1 MLRNLKIQSFT
12 YSELLN
18 DIEKLKNPKLSEFS
32 KNILNTPIE
41 VKGIYSKD
49 VKTLIKKYKDI
60 NINDFELD
68 KFYELNFLYFAIGL
82 QQKKTLKDQVDFVFK
97 NRAHLLS
104 WGITDST
111 YQYFKVEDFNG
122 TLPIIKLFISQKE
135 EFLIRYG
142 YLLLFNYIKDITI
155 YKSVFNLFKNS
166 DFFYVKMVEAWI
178 LSYLYIYDSKKT
190 YDYLFSSDISFDIKN
205 MAIRKILDSYRV
217 NKEEKE
223 KVKALRTILKEKKK

>member
-1 MLRNLKIQSFT
+1 MGT

-18 DIEKLKNPKLSEFS
+18 DIEKLKKPKLSEFS

-49 VKTLIKKYKDI
+49 VKTLIKRYKDI

-82 QQKKTLKDQVDFVFK
+82 QQKKTLKEQVDFVFENK
-97 NRAHLLS
+97 EHLLS

-111 YQYFKVEDFNG
+111 YQYFKVSVFEK
-122 TLPIIKLFISQKE
+122 TLPTIKLFISQKE

-142 YLLLFNYIKDITI
+142 YLLLFKFLKDTTI
-155 YKSVFNLFKNS
+155 YDTIFGLFKNS
-166 DFFYVKMVEAWI
+166 DFFYVKMAEAWI

-190 YDYLFSSDISFDIKN
+190 YDYLFSSDISLDIKN

-223 KVKALRTILKEKKK
+223 KVKVLRTILKEKKK

>member
-1 MLRNLKIQSFT
+1 MGT

-18 DIEKLKNPKLSEFS
+18 DIEKLKKPKLSEFS
-32 KNILNTPIE
+32 KNILNTSIE

-60 NINDFELD
+60 NINTFELD

-82 QQKKTLKDQVDFVFK
+82 QQKKTLKEQVDFVFK
-97 NRAHLLS
+97 NKEHLLS

-111 YQYFKVEDFNG
+111 YQYFKVSVFEKA
-122 TLPIIKLFISQKE
+122 LPTVKLFISQKE

-142 YLLLFNYIKDITI
+142 YLFLFKFLKDTTI
-155 YKSVFNLFKNS
+155 YDTIFGLFKNS
-166 DFFYVKMVEAWI
+166 DFFYVKMAEAWV

>member
-1 MLRNLKIQSFT
+1 MST

-18 DIEKLKNPKLSEFS
+18 YIEKLKNPKLSEFS
-32 KNILNTPIE
+32 KNILNTSIE

-82 QQKKTLKDQVDFVFK
+82 QQKKTLNEQVEFVFENK
-97 NRAHLLS
+97 EHLLS

-111 YQYFKVEDFNG
+111 YQYFKVGVFEK
-122 TLPIIKLFISQKE
+122 TLPTIKLFISQKE

-142 YLLLFNYIKDITI
+142 YLLLFKFLKDTTI
-155 YKSVFNLFKNS
+155 YDTIFGLFKNS
-166 DFFYVKMVEAWI
+166 DFFYVKMAEAWI

-223 KVKALRTILKEKKK
+223 KVKALRTILKEKKN

>member
-1 MLRNLKIQSFT
+1 MGT

-32 KNILNTPIE
+32 KNILNTSIE

-82 QQKKTLKDQVDFVFK
+82 QQKKTLKEQVDFVFENK
-97 NRAHLLS
+97 EHLLS

-111 YQYFKVEDFNG
+111 YQYFKVSVFEK
-122 TLPIIKLFISQKE
+122 TLPTIKLFISQKE

-142 YLLLFNYIKDITI
+142 YLLLFKFLKDTTI
-155 YKSVFNLFKNS
+155 YDTIFGLFKNS
-166 DFFYVKMVEAWI
+166 DFFYVKMVEAWV

>member
-1 MLRNLKIQSFT
+1 MST

-32 KNILNTPIE
+32 KNILNTSIE

-82 QQKKTLKDQVDFVFK
+82 QQKKTLNEQVEFVFENK
-97 NRAHLLS
+97 EHLLS

-111 YQYFKVEDFNG
+111 YQYFKVSVFEN
-122 TLPIIKLFISQKE
+122 TLPTIKLFISQKE

-142 YLLLFNYIKDITI
+142 YLLLFKFLKDTTI
-155 YKSVFNLFKNS
+155 YDTIFNLFKNS
-166 DFFYVKMVEAWI
+166 DFFYVKMAEAWI

-190 YDYLFSSDISFDIKN
+190 YDYLFSSDISFGIKN

-223 KVKALRTILKEKKK
+223 KVKALRTILKEKKN

>member
-1 MLRNLKIQSFT
+1 MST

-32 KNILNTPIE
+32 KNILNTTIE

-82 QQKKTLKDQVDFVFK
+82 QQKKTLNEQVEFVFENK
-97 NRAHLLS
+97 DHLLS

-111 YQYFKVEDFNG
+111 YQHFKVGVFEN
-122 TLPIIKLFISQKE
+122 TLPTIKLFISQKE

-142 YLLLFNYIKDITI
+142 YLLLFKFLKDTTI
-155 YKSVFNLFKNS
+155 YDTIFGLFKNS
-166 DFFYVKMVEAWI
+166 DFFYVKMAEAWI
-178 LSYLYIYDSKKT
+178 LSYLYIYDLKKT
-190 YDYLFSSDISFDIKN
+190 YDYLFSSGISFDIKN

-223 KVKALRTILKEKKK
+223 KVKALRTILKEKKN

>member
-1 MLRNLKIQSFT
+1 MST

-32 KNILNTPIE
+32 KNILNTSIE

-82 QQKKTLKDQVDFVFK
+82 QQKKTLNEQVEFVFENK
-97 NRAHLLS
+97 EHLLS

-111 YQYFKVEDFNG
+111 YQHFKVGVFEN
-122 TLPIIKLFISQKE
+122 TLPTIKFFIGQKE

-142 YLLLFNYIKDITI
+142 YLLLFKFLKDTTI
-155 YKSVFNLFKNS
+155 YDTIFSLFKNS
-166 DFFYVKMVEAWI
+166 DFFYVKMAEAWI

-223 KVKALRTILKEKKK
+223 KVKALRTILKEKKN

>member
-1 MLRNLKIQSFT
+1 MST

-32 KNILNTPIE
+32 KNILNTTIE

-49 VKTLIKKYKDI
+49 VKTLIKKYKDV

-82 QQKKTLKDQVDFVFK
+82 QQKKTLNEQVEFVFENK
-97 NRAHLLS
+97 EHLLS

-111 YQYFKVEDFNG
+111 YQYFKVSDFEK
-122 TLPIIKLFISQKE
+122 TLPTIKLFISQKE

-142 YLLLFNYIKDITI
+142 YLLLFKFLKDTTI
-155 YKSVFNLFKNS
+155 YDTIFGLFKNS
-166 DFFYVKMVEAWI
+166 DFFYVKMAEAWI

-223 KVKALRTILKEKKK
+223 KVKALRTILKEKKN

>member
-1 MLRNLKIQSFT
+1 MGT

-82 QQKKTLKDQVDFVFK
+82 KQKKTLKEQVDFVFENK
-97 NRAHLLS
+97 EHLFS

-111 YQYFKVEDFNG
+111 YQYFKVSVFEK
-122 TLPIIKLFISQKE
+122 TLPTIKLFISQKE

-142 YLLLFNYIKDITI
+142 YLFLFKFLKDTTI
-155 YKSVFNLFKNS
+155 YDTVFSLFKNS
-166 DFFYVKMVEAWI
+166 DFFYVKMVEAWV
-178 LSYLYIYDSKKT
+178 LSYLYIYDSKET
-190 YDYLFSSDISFDIKN
+190 HQYLLSSNLDLDIKN

-217 NKEEKE
+217 NKDDKE
-223 KVKALRTILKEKKK
+223 KVKALRTLLKDNKK

>member
-1 MLRNLKIQSFT
+1 MGSYN
-12 YSELLN
+12 ELLN
-18 DIEKLKNPKLSEFS
+18 DIEKLKNPKLSQFS
-32 KNILNTPIE
+32 KNILNTSIE

-49 VKTLIKKYKDI
+49 IKALIKKYKDI

-82 QQKKTLKDQVDFVFK
+82 QQKKTLKEQVDFVFENK
-97 NRAHLLS
+97 EHLLS

-111 YQYFKVEDFNG
+111 YQYFKVRVFEN
-122 TLPIIKLFISQKE
+122 TLPTIKLFISQKE

-142 YLLLFNYIKDITI
+142 YLFLFKFLKDTAIYDTI
-155 YKSVFNLFKNS
+155 FSLFKNS
-166 DFFYVKMVEAWI
+166 DFFYVKMVEAWV

-205 MAIRKILDSYRV
+205 MAIRKILDSFRV
-217 NKEEKE
+217 NKEKKE

>member
-1 MLRNLKIQSFT
+1 MGT

-82 QQKKTLKDQVDFVFK
+82 QQKKTLKEQVDFVFENK
-97 NRAHLLS
+97 EHLLS

-111 YQYFKVEDFNG
+111 YQYFKVKDFNG

-135 EFLIRYG
+135 EILIRYG
-142 YLLLFNYIKDITI
+142 YLFLFNYVKDITI

-166 DFFYVKMVEAWI
+166 DLFYVKMVEAWV
-178 LSYLYIYDSKKT
+178 LSYLYIYDSKET
-190 YDYLFSSDISFDIKN
+190 YQYLLSSNLDLDIKN

-217 NKEEKE
+217 NKDEKE
-223 KVKALRTILKEKKK
+223 KVKALRTLLKDNKK

>member
-1 MLRNLKIQSFT
+1 MGT

-32 KNILNTPIE
+32 KNILNTSIE

-82 QQKKTLKDQVDFVFK
+82 QQKKTLKEQVDFVFENK
-97 NRAHLLS
+97 EHLLS

-111 YQYFKVEDFNG
+111 YQYFKVSVFEK
-122 TLPIIKLFISQKE
+122 TLPTIKLFISQKE

-142 YLLLFNYIKDITI
+142 YLFLFKFLKDTAIYDTI
-155 YKSVFNLFKNS
+155 FGLFKNS

-217 NKEEKE
+217 NKEEKV

>member
-1 MLRNLKIQSFT
+1 MGT

-18 DIEKLKNPKLSEFS
+18 DIEKLKNPKLSQFS
-32 KNILNTPIE
+32 QNILNTSIE

-82 QQKKTLKDQVDFVFK
+82 QQKKTLKEQVDFVFENK
-97 NRAHLLS
+97 EHLLS

-111 YQYFKVEDFNG
+111 YQYFKVSVFEK
-122 TLPIIKLFISQKE
+122 TLPTIKLFISQKE

-142 YLLLFNYIKDITI
+142 YLFLFKFLKDTAIYDTI
-155 YKSVFNLFKNS
+155 FGLFKNS
-166 DFFYVKMVEAWI
+166 DFFYVKMVEAWV

-223 KVKALRTILKEKKK
+223 KVKDLRTIIKEKKK

>member
-1 MLRNLKIQSFT
+1 MGT

-18 DIEKLKNPKLSEFS
+18 DIEKLKKPKLSEFS
-32 KNILNTPIE
+32 KNILNTSIE

-60 NINDFELD
+60 NINTFELD

-82 QQKKTLKDQVDFVFK
+82 QQKKTLKEQVDFVFENK
-97 NRAHLLS
+97 EHLLS

-111 YQYFKVEDFNG
+111 YQYFKVSVFEKA
-122 TLPIIKLFISQKE
+122 LPTVKLFISQKE

-142 YLLLFNYIKDITI
+142 YLFLFKFLKDTTI
-155 YKSVFNLFKNS
+155 YDTIFGLFKNS
-166 DFFYVKMVEAWI
+166 DFFYVKMVEAWV

>member
-1 MLRNLKIQSFT
+1 MGT

-82 QQKKTLKDQVDFVFK
+82 QQKKTLKEQVDFVFENK
-97 NRAHLLS
+97 EHLLS

-111 YQYFKVEDFNG
+111 YQYFKVSVFEKS
-122 TLPIIKLFISQKE
+122 LPTIKLFISQKE

-142 YLLLFNYIKDITI
+142 YLLLFKFLKDTTI
-155 YKSVFNLFKNS
+155 YDTIFGLFKNS
-166 DFFYVKMVEAWI
+166 DFFYVKMVEAWV

-190 YDYLFSSDISFDIKN
+190 YDYLISSDISFDIKN

>member
-1 MLRNLKIQSFT
+1 MST

-18 DIEKLKNPKLSEFS
+18 DIEKVKNPKLSEFS

-82 QQKKTLKDQVDFVFK
+82 QQKKTLNEQVEFVFK
-97 NRAHLLS
+97 NKEHLLS

-111 YQYFKVEDFNG
+111 YQYFKVGVFEN
-122 TLPIIKLFISQKE
+122 TLPTIKLFISQKE

-142 YLLLFNYIKDITI
+142 YLLLFKFLKDTTI
-155 YKSVFNLFKNS
+155 YDSIFGLFKNS
-166 DFFYVKMVEAWI
+166 DFFYVKMAEAWI

-190 YDYLFSSDISFDIKN
+190 YDYLFSSDISFEIKN

>member
-1 MLRNLKIQSFT
+1 MGT

-82 QQKKTLKDQVDFVFK
+82 QQKKTLKEQVDFVFK
-97 NRAHLLS
+97 NRTHLLS

-111 YQYFKVEDFNG
+111 YQYFKVKDFNG

-142 YLLLFNYIKDITI
+142 YLFLFNYIKDTTI
-155 YKSVFNLFKNS
+155 YDTIFALFKNS
-166 DFFYVKMVEAWI
+166 DFFYVKMVEAWV

-190 YDYLFSSDISFDIKN
+190 YDFLFSSDISFDIKN

-217 NKEEKE
+217 NKDEKE
-223 KVKALRTILKEKKK
+223 KVKVLRTLLKDNKK

>member
-1 MLRNLKIQSFT
+1 MGT

-32 KNILNTPIE
+32 KNILNTSIE

-49 VKTLIKKYKDI
+49 IKTLIKKYKDI

-82 QQKKTLKDQVDFVFK
+82 QQKKTLKEQADFVFENK
-97 NRAHLLS
+97 EHLLS

-111 YQYFKVEDFNG
+111 YQYFKVSVFEK
-122 TLPIIKLFISQKE
+122 TLPTIKLFISQKE

-142 YLLLFNYIKDITI
+142 YLLLFKFLKATTI
-155 YKSVFNLFKNS
+155 YDTIFGLFKNS

-205 MAIRKILDSYRV
+205 MAIRKILDSYRL

>member
-1 MLRNLKIQSFT
+1 MST

-32 KNILNTPIE
+32 KNILNTSIE

-82 QQKKTLKDQVDFVFK
+82 QQKKTLKEQVEFVFENK
-97 NRAHLLS
+97 EHLLS

-111 YQYFKVEDFNG
+111 YQYFKVGVFEN
-122 TLPIIKLFISQKE
+122 TLSTIKLFISQKE

-142 YLLLFNYIKDITI
+142 YLLLFKFLKDTTI
-155 YKSVFNLFKNS
+155 YDTIFGLFKNS
-166 DFFYVKMVEAWI
+166 DFFYVKMAEAWI

-205 MAIRKILDSYRV
+205 MAIRKIIDSYRV

-223 KVKALRTILKEKKK
+223 KVKALRTILKEKKN

>member
-1 MLRNLKIQSFT
+1 MST

-32 KNILNTPIE
+32 KNILNTSIE
-41 VKGIYSKD
+41 AKGIYSKD

-82 QQKKTLKDQVDFVFK
+82 QQKKTLKEQVEFVFENK
-97 NRAHLLS
+97 DHLLS

-111 YQYFKVEDFNG
+111 YQYFKVGVFEN
-122 TLPIIKLFISQKE
+122 TLPTIKLLISQKE

-142 YLLLFNYIKDITI
+142 YLLLFKFLKDTTI
-155 YKSVFNLFKNS
+155 YDTIFGLFKNN
-166 DFFYVKMVEAWI
+166 DFFYVKMAEAWI

-223 KVKALRTILKEKKK
+223 KVKALRTILKEKKN

>member
-1 MLRNLKIQSFT
+1 MGT

-82 QQKKTLKDQVDFVFK
+82 QQKKTLKEQVDFVFENK
-97 NRAHLLS
+97 EHLLS

-111 YQYFKVEDFNG
+111 YQYFKVSVFEK
-122 TLPIIKLFISQKE
+122 TLPTIKLFISQKE

-142 YLLLFNYIKDITI
+142 YLLLFKFLKDTTI
-155 YKSVFNLFKNS
+155 YDTIFGLFKNS
-166 DFFYVKMVEAWI
+166 DFFYVKMVEAWV

-205 MAIRKILDSYRV
+205 MAIRKILDSYRI

>member
-1 MLRNLKIQSFT
+1 MGT

-82 QQKKTLKDQVDFVFK
+82 QQKKTLKEQVDFVFENK
-97 NRAHLLS
+97 EHLLS
-104 WGITDST
+104 WGISDST
-111 YQYFKVEDFNG
+111 YQYFKVSVFEK
-122 TLPIIKLFISQKE
+122 TLPTIKLFISQKE

-142 YLLLFNYIKDITI
+142 YLLLFKFLKDTTI
-155 YKSVFNLFKNS
+155 YDTIFGLFKNS

>member
-1 MLRNLKIQSFT
+1 MGT

-82 QQKKTLKDQVDFVFK
+82 QQKKTLKEQVDFVFENK
-97 NRAHLLS
+97 EHLLS

-111 YQYFKVEDFNG
+111 YQYFKVSVFEK
-122 TLPIIKLFISQKE
+122 TLPTIKLFISQKE

-142 YLLLFNYIKDITI
+142 YLLLFKFLKDTTI
-155 YKSVFNLFKNS
+155 YDTIFGLFKNS

-205 MAIRKILDSYRV
+205 MAIRKILDSYRI

>member
-1 MLRNLKIQSFT
+1 MGT

-32 KNILNTPIE
+32 KNILNTAIE

-49 VKTLIKKYKDI
+49 IKTLIKKYKDI

-82 QQKKTLKDQVDFVFK
+82 QQKKTLKEQVDFVFENK
-97 NRAHLLS
+97 EHLLS

-111 YQYFKVEDFNG
+111 YQYFKVSVFEKS
-122 TLPIIKLFISQKE
+122 LPTIKLLISQKE

-142 YLLLFNYIKDITI
+142 YLLLFKFLKDTTI
-155 YKSVFNLFKNS
+155 YDTIFGLFKNS
-166 DFFYVKMVEAWI
+166 DFFYVKMVEAWV
-178 LSYLYIYDSKKT
+178 LSYLYIYDSKET
-190 YDYLFSSDISFDIKN
+190 HQYLLSSNLDLDIKN

-217 NKEEKE
+217 NKDEKE
-223 KVKALRTILKEKKK
+223 KVKALRTLLKDNKK

>member
-1 MLRNLKIQSFT
+1 MGT

-32 KNILNTPIE
+32 KNILNTSIE

-49 VKTLIKKYKDI
+49 IKTLIKKYKDI
-60 NINDFELD
+60 NINVFELD

-82 QQKKTLKDQVDFVFK
+82 QQKKALKEQVDFVFENK
-97 NRAHLLS
+97 EHLLS

-111 YQYFKVEDFNG
+111 YQYFKVSVFEK
-122 TLPIIKLFISQKE
+122 TLPTIKLFISQKE

-142 YLLLFNYIKDITI
+142 YLLLFKFLKDTTI
-155 YKSVFNLFKNS
+155 YDTIFGLFKNS
-166 DFFYVKMVEAWI
+166 DFFYVKMAEAWV

-223 KVKALRTILKEKKK
+223 KVKALRTILNEKKK

>member
-1 MLRNLKIQSFT
+1 MGT

-18 DIEKLKNPKLSEFS
+18 DIEKLKNPKLSGFS

-82 QQKKTLKDQVDFVFK
+82 QQKKTLKEQVDFVFENK
-97 NRAHLLS
+97 EHLLS

-111 YQYFKVEDFNG
+111 YQYFKVSVFEK
-122 TLPIIKLFISQKE
+122 TLPTIKLFISQKE

-142 YLLLFNYIKDITI
+142 YLLLFKFLKDTTI
-155 YKSVFNLFKNS
+155 YDTIFGLFKNS

-205 MAIRKILDSYRV
+205 MAIRKILDSYRI

>member
-1 MLRNLKIQSFT
+1 MGT

-82 QQKKTLKDQVDFVFK
+82 QQKKTLKEQVDFVFENK
-97 NRAHLLS
+97 EHLLS

-111 YQYFKVEDFNG
+111 YQYFKVSVFEK
-122 TLPIIKLFISQKE
+122 TLPTIKLFISQKE

-142 YLLLFNYIKDITI
+142 YLVLFKFLKDTTI
-155 YKSVFNLFKNS
+155 YDTIFGLFKNS
-166 DFFYVKMVEAWI
+166 DFFYVKMVEAWV

>member
-1 MLRNLKIQSFT
+1 MGT

-18 DIEKLKNPKLSEFS
+18 DIEKLKKPKLSEFS
-32 KNILNTPIE
+32 KNILNTSIE

-82 QQKKTLKDQVDFVFK
+82 QQKKTLKEQVDFVFENK
-97 NRAHLLS
+97 EHLLS

-111 YQYFKVEDFNG
+111 YQYFKVSVFEK
-122 TLPIIKLFISQKE
+122 TLPTITLFISQKE

-142 YLLLFNYIKDITI
+142 YLLLFKFLKDTTI
-155 YKSVFNLFKNS
+155 YGTIFDLFKNS
-166 DFFYVKMVEAWI
+166 EFFYVKMVEAWV

-190 YDYLFSSDISFDIKN
+190 YDYLFSSDVSFDIKN
-205 MAIRKILDSYRV
+205 MAIRKIIDSYRV

>member
-1 MLRNLKIQSFT
+1 MGT
-12 YSELLN
+12 YSQLLN

-60 NINDFELD
+60 NIKDFELD

-82 QQKKTLKDQVDFVFK
+82 QQKKTLKEQVDFVFENK
-97 NRAHLLS
+97 EHLLS

-111 YQYFKVEDFNG
+111 YQYFNVSVFEK
-122 TLPIIKLFISQKE
+122 TLPTIKLFISQKE

-142 YLLLFNYIKDITI
+142 YLFLFKFLKDTTI
-155 YKSVFNLFKNS
+155 YDTIFGLFKNS
-166 DFFYVKMVEAWI
+166 DLFYVKMVEAWV
-178 LSYLYIYDSKKT
+178 LSYLYIYDSKET
-190 YDYLFSSDISFDIKN
+190 HQYLLSSNLFLDIKN

-217 NKEEKE
+217 NKDEKE
-223 KVKALRTILKEKKK
+223 KVKALRTLLKDNKK

>member
-1 MLRNLKIQSFT
+1 MST

-32 KNILNTPIE
+32 KNILNTSIE

-82 QQKKTLKDQVDFVFK
+82 QQKKTLNEQVEFVFENK
-97 NRAHLLS
+97 EHLLS

-111 YQYFKVEDFNG
+111 YQFFKVSTFEK
-122 TLPIIKLFISQKE
+122 TLPTIKLFIGQKE

-142 YLLLFNYIKDITI
+142 YLLLFKFLKDTTLYDTI
-155 YKSVFNLFKNS
+155 FSLFKNS
-166 DFFYVKMVEAWI
+166 DFFYVKMAEAWI

-205 MAIRKILDSYRV
+205 MAIRKIIDSYRV

-223 KVKALRTILKEKKK
+223 KVKALRTILKEKKN

>member
-1 MLRNLKIQSFT
+1 MGT

-18 DIEKLKNPKLSEFS
+18 DIEKFKNPKLSEFS
-32 KNILNTPIE
+32 KNILNTSIE

-82 QQKKTLKDQVDFVFK
+82 QQKKTLKEQVDFVFENK
-97 NRAHLLS
+97 EHLLS

-111 YQYFKVEDFNG
+111 YQYFKVSVFEK
-122 TLPIIKLFISQKE
+122 TLPTIKLFISQKE

-142 YLLLFNYIKDITI
+142 YLLLFKFLKDTTI
-155 YKSVFNLFKNS
+155 YDTIFGLFKNS
-166 DFFYVKMVEAWI
+166 DFFYVKMVEAWV

-223 KVKALRTILKEKKK
+223 KVKALRTILNEKKK

>member
-1 MLRNLKIQSFT
+1 MGT

-18 DIEKLKNPKLSEFS
+18 DIEKLKKPKLSEFS
-32 KNILNTPIE
+32 KNILNTSIE

-60 NINDFELD
+60 NINTFELD

-82 QQKKTLKDQVDFVFK
+82 QQKKTLKEQVDFVFK
-97 NRAHLLS
+97 NKEHLLS

-111 YQYFKVEDFNG
+111 YQYFKVSVFEKA
-122 TLPIIKLFISQKE
+122 LPTVKLFISQKE

-142 YLLLFNYIKDITI
+142 YLFLFKFLKDTTI
-155 YKSVFNLFKNS
+155 YDTIFGLFKNS
-166 DFFYVKMVEAWI
+166 DFFYVKMVEAWV

-190 YDYLFSSDISFDIKN
+190 YDYLFSSDISLDIKN

-223 KVKALRTILKEKKK
+223 KVKVLRTILKEKKK

>member
-1 MLRNLKIQSFT
+1 MST

-68 KFYELNFLYFAIGL
+68 KFYEMNFLYFAIGL
-82 QQKKTLKDQVDFVFK
+82 QQKKTLKEQVEFVFK
-97 NRAHLLS
+97 NKEHLLS
-104 WGITDST
+104 WGIPDLT
-111 YQYFKVEDFNG
+111 YQYFKVSDFEK
-122 TLPIIKLFISQKE
+122 TLPTIKLFISQKE

-142 YLLLFNYIKDITI
+142 YLLLFKFLKDTTI
-155 YKSVFNLFKNS
+155 YDTIFGLFKNS
-166 DFFYVKMVEAWI
+166 DFFYVKMAEAWI

-190 YDYLFSSDISFDIKN
+190 YDYLFSSDISFEIKN

-223 KVKALRTILKEKKK
+223 RVKALRTILKEKKK

>member
-1 MLRNLKIQSFT
+1 MGT

-32 KNILNTPIE
+32 KNILNTAIE

-49 VKTLIKKYKDI
+49 IKTLIKKYKDI

-82 QQKKTLKDQVDFVFK
+82 QQKKTLKEQVDFVFENK
-97 NRAHLLS
+97 EHLLS

-111 YQYFKVEDFNG
+111 YQYFKVSVFEKS
-122 TLPIIKLFISQKE
+122 LPTIKLLISQKE

-142 YLLLFNYIKDITI
+142 YLLLFKFLKDTTI
-155 YKSVFNLFKNS
+155 YDTIFGLFKNS
-166 DFFYVKMVEAWI
+166 DFFYVKMVEAWV
-178 LSYLYIYDSKKT
+178 LSYLYIYDSKET
-190 YDYLFSSDISFDIKN
+190 YQYLLSSNLDLDIKN

-217 NKEEKE
+217 NKDEKE
-223 KVKALRTILKEKKK
+223 KVKALRTLLKDNKK

>member
-1 MLRNLKIQSFT
+1 MST

-32 KNILNTPIE
+32 KNILNTSIE

-82 QQKKTLKDQVDFVFK
+82 QQKKTLNEQVEFVFENK
-97 NRAHLLS
+97 EHLLS

-111 YQYFKVEDFNG
+111 YQYFKVGVFEN
-122 TLPIIKLFISQKE
+122 TLPTIKFFIGQKE

-142 YLLLFNYIKDITI
+142 YLLLFKFLKDTTI
-155 YKSVFNLFKNS
+155 YDTIFSLFKNS
-166 DFFYVKMVEAWI
+166 DFFYVKMAEAWI

-223 KVKALRTILKEKKK
+223 KVKALRTILKEKKN

>member
-1 MLRNLKIQSFT
+1 MST

-82 QQKKTLKDQVDFVFK
+82 QQKKTLNEQVEFVFENK
-97 NRAHLLS
+97 EHLLS

-111 YQYFKVEDFNG
+111 YQYFKVGVFEN
-122 TLPIIKLFISQKE
+122 TLPTIKFFIGQKE

-142 YLLLFNYIKDITI
+142 YLLLFKFLKDTTI
-155 YKSVFNLFKNS
+155 YDTIFSLFKNS
-166 DFFYVKMVEAWI
+166 DFFYVKMAEAWI

-223 KVKALRTILKEKKK
+223 KVKALRTILK